1 MSILKFK
8 FYSLD
13 NISRLLK
20 PLLVKLLVSCQSYY
34 LWRNKRTDMV
44 KVKALHLLVSA
55 QHLLCLLLLTITSC
69 NSIDVNVIP
78 EIFSRPTNLRDGA
91 LYGASLALCPNC
103 PNCPKKFFVGA
114 PFPTTDQTG
123 VFSCNLDTQQCQRTA
138 DGLAECEGILNQ

>member
-20 PLLVKLLVSCQSYY
+20 PLLVKLLVTCQSYY
-34 LWRNKRTDMV
+34 PWRNKRTDMV
-44 KVKALHLLVSA
+44 KVKALHLLLSA
-55 QHLLCLLLLTITSC
+55 QHLLCSLLLTITSC

-91 LYGASLALCPNC
+91 LYGASLALCPN
-103 PNCPKKFFVGA
+103 KFFVGA

-138 DGLAECEGILNQ
+138 DVLAECEGMLNQ